1 MFTSRECSKCFGKT
15 ADELFQ
21 LAIESRRTLTSHEL
35 RTSPE
40 GGKRSAPPLS
50 SAEAGAFV
58 PFITTRRDPWPE
70 PRRAGYSTQPDQAS
84 VELRLVVS

>member
-50 SAEAGAFV
+50 CAEAGALPLLSQLAAIPGQNRGELV
-58 PFITTRRDPWPE
+58 
-70 PRRAGYSTQPDQAS
+70 TQLSQTKPQ
-84 VELRLVVS
+84 LNFGL